1 MCQSKDKLSK
11 RIDDGT
17 VLFARP
23 IMCVYMHLCIY
34 VCKKYHIHICKYIFR
49 AFQWYMQ
56 FSLGLCSLFQIYKN
70 IACIVWLYPKFL
82 GDFAARRTA
91 FGSQFHKCL
100 VQGEVWRIGLLNGE
114 IPGSAWEFAGFLG
127 ILLSNIKFSG
137 SFQFTLCILTKRG
150 PLFGA

>member
-1 MCQSKDKLSK
+1 M
-11 RIDDGT
+11 
-17 VLFARP
+17 
-23 IMCVYMHLCIY
+23 Y
-34 VCKKYHIHICKYIFR
+34 VKNIIYIF
-49 AFQWYMQ
+49 ANIFLGLFNDMQ

-137 SFQFTLCILTKRG
+137 SFQFTLCILTQAVFNSPYVSWLKEDPFLVRRILQQLPSHAAWRG
-150 PLFGA
+150 QTRAP